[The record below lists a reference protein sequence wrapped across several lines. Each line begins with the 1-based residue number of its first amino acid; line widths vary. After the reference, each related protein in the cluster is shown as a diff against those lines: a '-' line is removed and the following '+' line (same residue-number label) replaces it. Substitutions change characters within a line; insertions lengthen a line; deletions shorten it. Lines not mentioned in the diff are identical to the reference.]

1 MKRPSVEKLE
11 LPPLP
16 GGRAF
21 HTGAPLPD
29 GRVVLVGGNVESIRP
44 TRSGACI
51 TECSSICDVAVVD
64 IARRDVQAWPPLE
77 RARQWAWATV
87 VDRTVVV
94 AGGLADYG

>member
-1 MKRPSVEKLE
+1 MRRPFVEKLE
-11 LPPLP
+11 LPPLSRA
-16 GGRAF
+16 RAF

-29 GRVVLVGGNVESIRP
+29 GRVVLVGGNARSIRP
-44 TRSGACI
+44 TASGACV

-64 IARRDVQAWPPLE
+64 IAGRRVQAWPSLE

-87 VDRTVVV
+87 VDHTVVV